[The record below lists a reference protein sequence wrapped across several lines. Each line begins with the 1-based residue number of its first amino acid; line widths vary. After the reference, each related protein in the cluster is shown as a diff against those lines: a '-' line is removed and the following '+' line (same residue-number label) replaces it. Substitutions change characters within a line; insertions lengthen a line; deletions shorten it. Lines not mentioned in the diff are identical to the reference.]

1 MSFILDALKK
11 SEAERQRQS
20 GPTLLELRI
29 TQPRRRYPVW
39 ALWVGVLLV
48 VNVAVLLYALLRR
61 TPPAVPTAA
70 TVATMQPL
78 AGTTAARITAA
89 PAPTP
94 APVPTPAPP
103 PAPAAATATT
113 SAGSNVP
120 AASQTPVS
128 AVAPLASTGAS
139 GPAGVAGPSSS
150 ANPADDEPAVPAAP
164 AAPNAPVARYA
175 ELPSA
180 ASLGGDLPSLQ
191 LNLLASSNLASERYA
206 LINMHRVREGDILPE
221 GPRVLAITR
230 QGVAMDYHGQQFM
243 LRPSGGASP

>member
-39 ALWVGVLLV
+39 AMWVAGLLA

-61 TPPAVPTAA
+61 TPAVPTAA
-70 TVATMQPL
+70 TVATTQAV
-78 AGTTAARITAA
+78 AGTAAARITAA
-89 PAPTP
+89 PATTP
-94 APVPTPAPP
+94 AAVPTSAPP
-103 PAPAAATATT
+103 PAPAAATA
-113 SAGSNVP
+113 
-120 AASQTPVS
+120 ASQAAVS
-128 AVAPLASTGAS
+128 AVAPLASTGTP

-164 AAPNAPVARYA
+164 AAPSAPANRYA

-191 LNLLASSNLASERYA
+191 LNLLASSNLATERYA

>member
-39 ALWVGVLLV
+39 AMWVGVLLV
-48 VNVAVLLYALLRR
+48 VNVAVLLYALPRR
-61 TPPAVPTAA
+61 TPAVPTAT
-70 TVATMQPL
+70 TVATTQPL
-78 AGTTAARITAA
+78 AGTAAARITVA

-94 APVPTPAPP
+94 APLPTPAPP

-113 SAGSNVP
+113 SADSTVA
-120 AASQTPVS
+120 AASQAPVS
-128 AVAPLASTGAS
+128 AVAPLAATGAP
-139 GPAGVAGPSSS
+139 GPAGVAAPSSS
-150 ANPADDEPAVPAAP
+150 ANPVDDEPAVP

-243 LRPSGGASP
+243 LRPSGGAAP